1 MKETL
6 TEAPALGGGEVS
18 VAPTALEVA
27 ASLPSPVELAP
38 ADVEVGIVNEDVVKE
53 PVPVPVPV
61 GMYEDVEFAL
71 NEVKLFVTVEVATL
85 WIVTKA
91 VMVMVEVAVVVSA
104 TATKGRSVAVRTDD
118 SFILMI

>member
-38 ADVEVGIVNEDVVKE
+38 ADVEVGIVNEDVVKG
-53 PVPVPVPV
+53 PVPVPV